1 MATKASEERLTAVEH
16 EVAENARAIDGLR
29 ETVVAGFKA
38 MERRFEAIDQRF
50 EAIDRRFE
58 TIDQRFGAIDRRF
71 EAVDRR
77 FEAIDQ
83 KMDRQFLWVVGIQIT
98 TMLAVVAAMGGIA
111 AVALGR

>member
-1 MATKASEERLTAVEH
+1 MATKTSEERLTAVEH

-38 MERRFEAIDQRF
+38 MERRFEAID
-50 EAIDRRFE
+50 
-58 TIDQRFGAIDRRF
+58 RRF

-77 FEAIDQ
+77 FEAIGQ

>member
-1 MATKASEERLTAVEH
+1 M
-16 EVAENARAIDGLR
+16 AENARAIDGLR

-38 MERRFEAIDQRF
+38 MERRFEAID
-50 EAIDRRFE
+50 
-58 TIDQRFGAIDRRF
+58 RRF

-77 FEAIDQ
+77 FEAIGQ

>member
-1 MATKASEERLTAVEH
+1 M
-16 EVAENARAIDGLR
+16 AENARAIDGLR

-38 MERRFEAIDQRF
+38 MERRFEAIDRRF
-50 EAIDRRFE
+50 EAIDRRFEAIDQRFE